1 MTWKKNKL
9 RNINK
14 NRHMSVSLLWPFSW
28 IRAMATNIQMQQ
40 WFKSIVS
47 LSSIIFSQWPF
58 SYYQHPLNDQVHWMS
73 ACLFSSHILG
83 SLSKVGEQVEYWS
96 ASSHRWM
103 PAIVAWKQFVANS
116 ALRDPHKVV
125 ITTETPLIILQLLAK
140 KRWENAVFLHSPPFS
155 FYTAHLSLLVHFILF
170 QFEIRIQTLK

>member
-40 WFKSIVS
+40 WFKYIMS
-47 LSSIIFSQWPF
+47 LNSIIFCQWPF
-58 SYYQHPLNDQVHWMS
+58 SYYEHPLNDQVYWMS

-116 ALRDPHKVV
+116 FALTDPHKVV
-125 ITTETPLIILQLLAK
+125 ITTAAPLIILQLLAK
-140 KRWENAVFLHSPPFS
+140 KCWENAVFLQSPPFS

-170 QFEIRIQTLK
+170 